1 MKPMILA
8 ALCALT
14 LSGCVNA
21 GASTL
26 EPIPGSITYGGQPRS
41 KLTKSPIGSIFSHE
55 FIDQQGRT
63 VEETYRIGPDRN
75 LLLIER
81 HYRRIPGF
89 GFDDD

>member
-1 MKPMILA
+1 MKLVIIA
-8 ALCALT
+8 TICAIA
-14 LSGCVNA
+14 LSGCTT
-21 GASTL
+21 ASAL

-55 FIDQQGRT
+55 FIDQRGRS

-75 LLLIER
+75 LQLVDR
-81 HYRRIPGF
+81 RYRRVPGF

>member
-1 MKPMILA
+1 MKPVIIA
-8 ALCALT
+8 TICAIV
-14 LSGCVNA
+14 LSGCTT
-21 GASTL
+21 ASAL

-55 FIDQQGRT
+55 FIDQRGRS

-75 LLLIER
+75 LQLVDR
-81 HYRRIPGF
+81 RYRRVPGF